1 VTRRRRLM
9 RMQIIAMGGR
19 MTGSAS
25 SIPEAVFIDAPRDA
39 DLRALYEYWDTV
51 RGDRPMPRRADI
63 DPSEIPNL
71 LPYIIMY
78 NAVSGGGY
86 TVRLVGEQVVSLNGI
101 NGTGRQ
107 AGSIMTPRGAEM
119 MTKILDA
126 VTTEQVPKFRAG
138 KAYWHPDKTY
148 RDFEACF
155 LPLSPDGETVDII
168 LGGVKSPL

>member
-1 VTRRRRLM
+1 L
-9 RMQIIAMGGR
+9 
-19 MTGSAS
+19 TGAGDSGT
-25 SIPEAVFIDAPRDA
+25 EAVFIDGPRDA
-39 DLRALYEYWDTV
+39 DIRALYEYWNTV
-51 RGDRPMPRRADI
+51 RGDRAMPQRADI
-63 DPSEIPNL
+63 DPSEIPKL

-78 NAVSGGGY
+78 NAVPGGGGY
-86 TVRLVGEQVVSLNGI
+86 TIRLVGEEVVRLNGS

-126 VTTEQVPKFRAG
+126 VATERVPKFRAG
-138 KAYWHPDKTY
+138 RAYWHPDKTY
-148 RDFEACF
+148 REFEACF